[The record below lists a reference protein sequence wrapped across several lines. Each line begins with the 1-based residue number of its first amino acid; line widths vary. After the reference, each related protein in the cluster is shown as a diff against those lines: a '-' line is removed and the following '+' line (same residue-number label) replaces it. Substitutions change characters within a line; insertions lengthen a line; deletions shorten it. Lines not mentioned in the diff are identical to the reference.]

1 MFAIISK
8 INNIVYK
15 VGNSK
20 RNTADI
26 EKTSIFI
33 NSYKG

>member
-1 MFAIISK
+1 MFAIIIK

-15 VGNSK
+15 FGNSK
-20 RNTADI
+20 RNAADI
-26 EKTSIFI
+26 EKISIFI

>member
-1 MFAIISK
+1 MFAIIIK

-15 VGNSK
+15 VGKSK

-26 EKTSIFI
+26 EKISIFI
-33 NSYKG
+33 NSCKG